1 VTGSE
6 DGPVIDGPVSPCGHS
21 AGHRLESNFSNQPDQ
36 NGNKIMMHNLMHED
50 LARAQMA
57 ARLGEAQQLR
67 RGRQQ
72 AAAMRLSRRAEQAA
86 RQARLAL
93 ARAI

>member
-1 VTGSE
+1 
-6 DGPVIDGPVSPCGHS
+6 
-21 AGHRLESNFSNQPDQ
+21 
-36 NGNKIMMHNLMHED
+36 MMSNLMQED
-50 LARAQMA
+50 LARAQMS

-67 RGRQQ
+67 RGSQHL
-72 AAAMRLSRRAEQAA
+72 AARRLSRKAEQAA

>member
-1 VTGSE
+1 
-6 DGPVIDGPVSPCGHS
+6 
-21 AGHRLESNFSNQPDQ
+21 
-36 NGNKIMMHNLMHED
+36 MMNLMQED

-57 ARLGEAQQLR
+57 ARLGEAQQIR

-72 AAAMRLSRRAEQAA
+72 AAARRLSRKAEQAA